1 MFLVPFIAALVFG
14 VAPVTAQP
22 VASRSAFMAFEDALP
37 TIETLA
43 KDLPEALEGH
53 DPPRSAQQWT
63 AWAQRADRAIRSRL
77 AQGDEDSLVNLALLG
92 TSFTTQP
99 RVSERQLLAIR
110 ERARNAGEAS
120 IELPKTVAKRLDDFV
135 EALAGNDGEER
146 IRFARSFLAARVG
159 ARLDTETGRRK
170 ARDLIVAALT
180 RALLELESYD
190 KIVAE
195 VKLLGDDTAV
205 FIQRSE
211 IYRTRGLSSDTS
223 LRPNYGVEQALR
235 ELLEGGLVA
244 PGSINRVAV
253 VGPGLD
259 FSDKQSGYDFYPQ
272 QTIQPFALMDTLIRL
287 RLADAEKVQVTTL
300 DLSPKVNDHVA
311 QARSRGLRG
320 ERYTIQLP
328 LDTET
333 PWTDGFLAYWRG
345 FGDRIGSEVEPAAVP
360 AIDSGL
366 RMRALAV
373 DAKFATRVHAEDTNI
388 VVQYLPLQDEEKF
401 DLVVGTNIFLYY
413 DGFQKS
419 LALANIARMLRV
431 GGFLLSNHALLEI
444 PGSPLNWTGYKKV
457 TYSSSSALD
466 GDFIVWYRRNPD
478 PAK

>member
-1 MFLVPFIAALVFG
+1 
-14 VAPVTAQP
+14 
-22 VASRSAFMAFEDALP
+22 MAFEDALP

-53 DPPRSAQQWT
+53 EPPRSAPQWP
-63 AWAQRADRAIRSRL
+63 AWAQRTDRAIRSRL
-77 AQGDEDSLVNLALLG
+77 AQGDEDSLVNLVLLG

-99 RVSERQLLAIR
+99 RISESQLLEIR
-110 ERARNAGEAS
+110 ERARNAGAAS
-120 IELPKTVAKRLDDFV
+120 IALPELAAKRIDDFIA
-135 EALAGNDGEER
+135 ALAGSDGEER
-146 IRFARSFLAARVG
+146 IRFARSFLSARTG
-159 ARLDTETGRRK
+159 AQISTDSGRRK

-190 KIVAE
+190 KIAAE

-244 PGSINRVAV
+244 LGSINRVAV

-272 QTIQPFALMDTLIRL
+272 QTIQPFALMDSLLRL
-287 RLADAEKVQVTTL
+287 GLADADKVHITTL
-300 DLSPKVNDHVA
+300 DLSPKVNDHVS
-311 QARSRGLRG
+311 QARRRGLSG

-333 PWTDGFLAYWRG
+333 PWTDGFLSYWRD
-345 FGDRIGSEVEPAAVP
+345 FGGRIGTEVEPVAVP
-360 AIDSGL
+360 AIEPGL
-366 RMRALAV
+366 RMRAVAV
-373 DAKFATRVHAEDTNI
+373 DAKFAARLRAEDTNI
-388 VVQYLPLQDEEKF
+388 VLQYLPLKDDEKF

-419 LALANIARMLRV
+419 LALANVARMLRV

-444 PGSPLNWTGYKKV
+444 PSSRLNWTGYKKV
-457 TYSSSSALD
+457 TYSSRSELD

-478 PAK
+478 PSD